1 MLPRIESYTQRG
13 ESKIMK
19 PLTPRPQFAL
29 SIHEQEPPS
38 HTESDSDSVVKSHM
52 RQGLRPPPKWGR
64 HDVMNSS
71 MVEAVTPAGMG
82 SCAERFQ
89 NASRVV
95 TKEFSV

>member
-19 PLTPRPQFAL
+19 PLTL

-71 MVEAVTPAGMG
+71 MIEAVTPAGMG
-82 SCAERFQ
+82 SCTERFQ